1 MKKAGIIIVIVA
13 LIALLAGAFWGG
25 YKYYPKKNP
34 CPEVVVDTFYVEDT
48 TTHTIPDKPPEY
60 IVKWRDRIVRDKAW
74 IDSIVEA
81 NRVDTANILA
91 DFYDL
96 FIYERAWGDSL
107 ITVNLIDTISQNMPI
122 GNIFTYKILRPQQII
137 QQNTYFNTNYARYVY
152 LGVDIPATVNSF
164 NPELLYAF
172 RRGYMGIGY
181 QSNQKTIS
189 LKAGIILFQMR

>member
-1 MKKAGIIIVIVA
+1 MKKAGTIIIIVA

-25 YKYYPKKNP
+25 YKYFPKRNP
-34 CPEVVVDTFYVEDT
+34 YPEVTVDTFYIKDT

-60 IVKWRDRIVRDKAW
+60 IVKWKDRIVRDKAW
-74 IDSIVEA
+74 IDSIVKA
-81 NRVDTANILA
+81 NHVDTANILA
-91 DFYDL
+91 DFFDIYV
-96 FIYERAWGDSL
+96 YERSWGDTLVS
-107 ITVNLIDTISQNMPI
+107 VFVIDSISQNKSI

-189 LKAGIILFQMR
+189 LKAGIKLFQMR

>member
-1 MKKAGIIIVIVA
+1 MKKAETIIVIVA

-34 CPEVVVDTFYVEDT
+34 PPVVTVDTFYIKDT
-48 TTHTIPDKPPEY
+48 TTHSIPDVPPEY
-60 IVKWRDRIVRDKAW
+60 IVKWKDRLVRDKAW
-74 IDSIVEA
+74 IDSIVAA
-81 NRVDTANILA
+81 NKVDTFNIIA

-96 FIYERAWGDSL
+96 FVYERAWGDSL

-122 GNIFTYKILRPQQII
+122 GNIFEYKILRPQQVIE
-137 QQNTYFNTNYARYVY
+137 QKTYFNTNYARYVY

-172 RRGYMGIGY
+172 RRGYIGAGY

-189 LKAGIILFQMR
+189 LKVGVKLFQMH